1 MIEKENSIGF
11 KDFCENTSLHGWGI
25 MSFGGFKVSQIL
37 FWLFAIIVSSVG
49 MVVMNAGTID
59 EYQNDVEYIV
69 ESMAESLNQIYFPA
83 IYMFKTAQFRKS
95 VLANWMKLDPIWAN
109 HSFNESTKSLAPLFD
124 SYRIIESAL
133 TGNEL
138 CEEDQ
143 EKLSSKLNSFFLRSL
158 AY

>member
-1 MIEKENSIGF
+1 MDGASCHLVGLNWAKS
-11 KDFCENTSLHGWGI
+11 C
-25 MSFGGFKVSQIL
+25 FGYL
-37 FWLFAIIVSSVG
+37 PIVSSIG
-49 MVVMNAGTID
+49 MVVMNAGIID

-143 EKLSSKLNSFFLRSL
+143 GKLASKLNQFL
-158 AY
+158 AYFLINIVSFYSLDEVKLHPRND